1 MTMHHAA
8 HAIGQPF
15 PPLPVPETAKGK
27 PRRVG
32 VEVEFAGLDESEV
45 ARVLSEVLGGEIER
59 SGPYHYS
66 LCGTEIGDMTV
77 ELDTALR
84 KKSDRRLVQEGLD
97 LARGIIPV
105 EVITA
110 PITATALPR
119 LDAAISALRDAG
131 AKGSGQ
137 GAFYGFGV
145 HLNPEI
151 AGETHPL
158 TPATIRSYGLI
169 EEHLRAEDRIDGT
182 RRLLPFV
189 DRWPAALID
198 GLASA
203 GNATLRDL
211 MVLYARHTTSRNH
224 GLDLLPLFRHID
236 ERNFHRLFGT
246 GDGGTTNARP
256 TFHFRLPD
264 SRIDEQDWSLL
275 FAWRDWHLIETV
287 AADDALLHR
296 LAQARLQYSD
306 RLLSGRGDWRREV
319 SEILAEAG
327 YA

>member
-1 MTMHHAA
+1 MTSDRARA
-8 HAIGQPF
+8 TDPPF
-15 PPLPVPETAKGK
+15 LPLPVALNAEGR
-27 PRRVG
+27 PRRTG

-45 ARVLSEVLGGEIER
+45 ARVLSEVLGGEIEQ
-59 SGPYHYS
+59 SGPYRYS
-66 LCGTEIGDMTV
+66 LCGSEIGDLTV

-84 KKSDRRLVQEGLD
+84 KNSDRRLVQEGLD

-110 PITATALPR
+110 PIPASTLPR
-119 LDAAISALRDAG
+119 LDTAMSALRDAG

-137 GAFYGFGV
+137 GVFYGFGV

-151 AGETHPL
+151 AGLDHPL
-158 TPATIRSYGLI
+158 TPATIRAYGLI

-198 GLASA
+198 ALAGA
-203 GNATLRDL
+203 ATASLRDL

-224 GLDLLPLFRHID
+224 GLDLLPLFRHLD
-236 ERNFHRLFGT
+236 DRRFQRLFGG

-264 SRIDEQDWSLL
+264 SRIDEADWSLSQ
-275 FAWRDWHLIETV
+275 AWRDWLLVETV
-287 AADDALLHR
+287 ASDEALLDR
-296 LAQARLQYSD
+296 LASARLRYRD
-306 RLLSGRGDWRREV
+306 RLLSGRGDWRNETTA
-319 SEILAEAG
+319 ILAEAG
-327 YA
+327 HRA